1 MILPIDEINKAVPY
15 SEYFGIM
22 QITEKQKKQ
31 RIDFAKK
38 MEEILKDIFSLY
50 AVLSDYA
57 AMDDYIIFQQLE
69 RDYLEATESFGIER
83 DPYVEEMARTFATNF
98 VRTTNKHLTIKPGM
112 QIDTL
117 LGFLIVTGII
127 GSRVLVDE
135 YRDGEKIGS
144 GTMDYKDVL
153 RETKNGWYLSDDRA
167 MYNAENEANT
177 VLNYKDYK
185 EASLKY
191 KYKTWI
197 TENDSRVRQTHIPLE
212 GETIPIADMFVVG
225 EALMRFPKDIEYASD
240 YPEEIVNCRCSIKY
254 SN

>member
-1 MILPIDEINKAVPY
+1 MILPIDELNRAVPY
-15 SEYFGIM
+15 EKYFGTMKIS
-22 QITEKQKKQ
+22 EKQKRE
-31 RIDFAKK
+31 RIEFAKK
-38 MEEILKDIFSLY
+38 MEEVIKDIFSLY

-69 RDYLEATESFGIER
+69 RAYLDVTESFQIER
-83 DPYVEEMARTFATNF
+83 DDYVEDMAKTFATNF
-98 VRTTNKHLTIKPGM
+98 VRTTNEHLTVKPGM

-135 YRDGEKIGS
+135 YRDGKKIGS

-153 RETKNGWYLSDDRA
+153 AETSNGWYLSEDRA
-167 MYNAENEANT
+167 KYNAENEANT

-185 EASLKY
+185 EAAQNY

-197 TENDSRVRQTHIPLE
+197 TENDIRVRDTHIPLE
-212 GETIPIADMFVVG
+212 GETIPISDMFVVG
-225 EALMRFPKDIEYASD
+225 EALMRFPKDIEYAADS
-240 YPEEIVNCRCSIKY
+240 PEEIVNCRCSIKY